1 MRRRHLHY
9 LVCPQCRTGGLDAEA
24 ERETA
29 GQIETGTLACS
40 ACGATYPIVR
50 RIPRFVPMSTYA
62 DGFGLQWMKHARTQ
76 YDSVSGTTISH
87 DRFFGQTGWPE
98 DLRGETILEVGCGA
112 GRFTEQAAATGA
124 TVVSTDL
131 SVAVEANDASNGGKE
146 NVLIVQADLYHL
158 PVREGGFSRLFCFG
172 VLQHT
177 PDPARAFSALP
188 RFLSPGGRL
197 AIDVYRRWGRFKQL
211 TITKYWAR
219 RLTRGMAPE
228 RLYHLCERYLAFMW
242 PVVNIMRS
250 IPVVGTRLLW
260 RLLIA
265 DHSRTFALSDAQLRE
280 WAVLDTFDML
290 SPVYDE
296 PQTVG
301 TVEEWFRGSGLDE
314 IRVEGRNALV
324 VGRGRRPPEAG
335 G

>member
-1 MRRRHLHY
+1 MRRHHLHY
-9 LVCPQCRTGGLDAEA
+9 LVCPQCRAGGLDVKAQ
-24 ERETA
+24 RETA
-29 GQIETGTLACS
+29 GRIESGTLACA
-40 ACGATYPIVR
+40 ACGATYPIIR

-62 DGFGLQWMKHARTQ
+62 DGFGLQWLKHARTQ
-76 YDSVSGTTISH
+76 YDSVTGTTISH

-131 SVAVEANDASNGGKE
+131 SIAVEANDASNGERE
-146 NVLIVQADLYHL
+146 NVMIVQADLFHL
-158 PVREGGFSRLFCFG
+158 PVRERDFSRLFCFG

-177 PDPARAFSALP
+177 PDPARAFFVLP
-188 RFLSPGGRL
+188 RLLTPGGRL

-211 TITKYWAR
+211 TMTKYWAR
-219 RLTRGMAPE
+219 RLTRGMTPE

-242 PVVNIMRS
+242 PVARMMRA

-290 SPVYDE
+290 SPVYDD
-296 PQTVG
+296 PQALETVG
-301 TVEEWFRGSGLDE
+301 EWFREAGLIDVQ
-314 IRVEGRNALV
+314 VEGLNALV
-324 VGRGRRPPEAG
+324 VARGRRPPEANG
-335 G
+335 